1 MFASILA
8 LALVGQIAADGFTIN
23 PAIPPDLVTW
33 RWTQHDGKAALGWG
47 RLNDAGLFVAVQ
59 PAPEVPCY
67 PASKP
72 KLNAPDDKPAWR
84 LARYADELCLAWG
97 TIDGSGRIVTS
108 RPRPELPL
116 LPANAYDN
124 PYTRVEVLSKP
135 MPPGGSASASIGGLP
150 NYATN
155 GVVAEKID
163 GQGLTLRAS
172 DEATAE
178 HARNV
183 LYESTAGD
191 PAGRI
196 KLPKLAPKIAPYAVA
211 FGLFG
216 VAGVIFVARS
226 LQSR

>member
-8 LALVGQIAADGFTIN
+8 LAIVAQIAPDGLTIN
-23 PAIPPDLVTW
+23 PNIPNDLVTW

-59 PAPEVPCY
+59 PAPEAPCY
-67 PASKP
+67 PASKAKPNAASEPTIGDLP
-72 KLNAPDDKPAWR
+72 K
-84 LARYADELCLAWG
+84 
-97 TIDGSGRIVTS
+97 
-108 RPRPELPL
+108 
-116 LPANAYDN
+116 
-124 PYTRVEVLSKP
+124 
-135 MPPGGSASASIGGLP
+135 
-150 NYATN
+150 YATN
-155 GVVAEKID
+155 GVEAEKID

-172 DEATAE
+172 DKATAE
-178 HARNV
+178 HARDV

-196 KLPKLAPKIAPYAVA
+196 KIPKLAPKITPDLADLAPYAVA

-216 VAGVIFVARS
+216 VAGVVFVARS